1 MYGFESLRNS
11 ANTGGLANGKL
22 GGVSDVTLDGQ
33 TDLVITFAP
42 YSTNRIYL
50 KAFVGD
56 EYSWDHWDRDKDGDY
71 PSPVNSE
78 GHAR

>member
-33 TDLVITFAP
+33 TDLVITFDTHIAQTG
-42 YSTNRIYL
+42 SNL

-71 PSPVNSE
+71 P
-78 GHAR
+78 